1 VWAGIGLVG
10 ILEATFRKGFAP
22 MRQLLTLIFTGFN
35 SVRHTS
41 FKQENGSM
49 IRASRLGQ
57 MALGLL
63 VVFAGSACLQAADLN
78 FTVQQVGA
86 DVVTSFT
93 GFVNTTASTTNG
105 NASGTGLFRGSF
117 FQGGSVIIF
126 GPQNSYTNYTGLN
139 GSGALGSGSQTF
151 ADINTGTLSGIISNG
166 SSSYLLLPNSYVS
179 GSSITGTS
187 TYTGKTLSDLGMTVG
202 TYNWS
207 WGSGANAG
215 TAQLT
220 ISAVPE
226 PSTYAL
232 AAIATGVMAA
242 VARRRK
248 ARTA

>member
-1 VWAGIGLVG
+1 M
-10 ILEATFRKGFAP
+10 KG
-22 MRQLLTLIFTGFN
+22 IFTMRFHLK
-35 SVRHTS
+35 SIV
-41 FKQENGSM
+41 
-49 IRASRLGQ
+49 A
-57 MALGLL
+57 
-63 VVFAGSACLQAADLN
+63 VFALICSASPMAGAADLN

-93 GFVNTTASTTNG
+93 GFVNTTALTTSG
-105 NASGTGLFRGSF
+105 NASGSGLFRGSF
-117 FQGGSVIIF
+117 FQGGSVIMF

-139 GSGALGSGSQTF
+139 GSGALGSGGRTL

-202 TYNWS
+202 TYNWT
-207 WGSGANAG
+207 WGSGVNAG

-232 AAIATGVMAA
+232 AAIATGAMGVL
-242 VARRRK
+242 ARRRK
-248 ARTA
+248 ASRG